1 MNKSYLKYV
10 AKVEE
15 NMKKAQE
22 RLATTTADYEQG
34 PCQDG
39 YVQIGVKEK
48 KCLLIKKILTSILS
62 ME

>member
-48 KCLLIKKILTSILS
+48 DGRTVPNCVP
-62 ME
+62 EAE

>member
-48 KCLLIKKILTSILS
+48 DGRTVPNCVPES
-62 ME
+62 E